1 MGQWHD
7 RPVSQIMKELDSS
20 PSGLTR
26 RQADYIGVPED
37 GPYKAEHYRY

>member
-26 RQADYIGVPED
+26 RQA
-37 GPYKAEHYRY
+37 AQRL